1 MNDRTTLPFIDH
13 DAAARLPRRQH
24 ITAGLAGAALSSLGL
39 PVQAQQGKTVRIV
52 VPFAAGGVQDILA
65 RSISTEFAAA
75 LGQTVIVENRAGAGG
90 TVGTGQVAKMD
101 AYGTAM
107 VMAAASHNI
116 AGSLYNKLAY
126 DPQKD
131 FVPYAHIGNAS
142 YVMMIHPDVPA
153 RTAAEFIRHAKANPG
168 KMNYATAG
176 VGSATHLA
184 MAYFCG
190 LAGIDVVHVPLKA
203 TGEAIN
209 EVISGRAQAVIAA
222 TIGAL
227 AFAKDSRLRLLG
239 VTSLKRSKYLPE
251 LPTIAES
258 GLPGYE
264 FDSWFG
270 FLGPAA
276 TPAAA
281 ANRINDAVARLLR
294 DPVILERLDKQG
306 IEPRAMSNADFSR
319 LLAAD
324 FQRMAQVVKA
334 SGAKLD

>member
-1 MNDRTTLPFIDH
+1 MMQRREILTTTLG
-13 DAAARLPRRQH
+13 
-24 ITAGLAGAALSSLGL
+24 TALLSAVGLA
-39 PVQAQQGKTVRIV
+39 QAQSTKTVRIV

-65 RSISTEFAAA
+65 RSFYVEMGAL

-90 TVGTGQVAKMD
+90 TIGTGFVARAD
-101 AYGTAM
+101 ADGSVM

-116 AGSLYNKLAY
+116 AGSLYTKLAY

-131 FVPYAHIGNAS
+131 FVPLGHIGSAS
-142 YVMMIHPDVPA
+142 YVLMVHPDVPVK
-153 RTAAEFIRHAKANPG
+153 TAAEYIRYAKANPG

-176 VGSATHLA
+176 VGSATHLS
-184 MAYFCG
+184 MAYFNG

-222 TIGAL
+222 SIGAL
-227 AFAKDSRLRLLG
+227 AFAKDSRIRLLG
-239 VTSLKRSKYLPE
+239 VTSPKRSKYLPD
-251 LPTIAES
+251 LPTLAES
-258 GLPGYE
+258 GLPGYQ

-270 FLGPAA
+270 LLGPAA
-276 TPAAA
+276 VSAEQ
-281 ANRINDAVARLLR
+281 ANRINAAVSKLLK

-306 IEPRAMSNADFSR
+306 IEPRDLSNADFGK

-324 FQRMAQVVKA
+324 YVRMAQVVKA
-334 SGAKLD
+334 SGAKID

>member
-1 MNDRTTLPFIDH
+1 MMQRREILTATLG
-13 DAAARLPRRQH
+13 
-24 ITAGLAGAALSSLGL
+24 TAVLSAVGLA
-39 PVQAQQGKTVRIV
+39 QAQSNKVVRIV

-65 RSISTEFAAA
+65 RSLSAEMGVA

-90 TVGTGQVAKMD
+90 TVGTGFVARAEAD
-101 AYGTAM
+101 GSVM
-107 VMAAASHNI
+107 VMSAASHNI
-116 AGSLYNKLAY
+116 AGSLYTKLAY

-131 FVPYAHIGNAS
+131 FAPLGHIGTAS
-142 YVMMIHPDVPA
+142 YVLMVHPDVPA
-153 RTAAEFIRHAKANPG
+153 KNAAEFIRHAKANPG

-184 MAYFCG
+184 MAYFNG

-222 TIGAL
+222 NIGAL

-239 VTSLKRSKYLPE
+239 VTSLKRSKYLPD
-251 LPTIAES
+251 LPSLAES
-258 GLPGYE
+258 GLPGYQ

-270 FLGPAA
+270 LLGPAA
-276 TPAAA
+276 VPASE
-281 ANRINDAVARLLR
+281 ANRINAAVSKLLK

-306 IEPRAMSNADFSR
+306 IEPRDMSNAEFGK

-324 FQRMAQVVKA
+324 YVRMAQVVKA
-334 SGAKLD
+334 SGAKID

>member
-1 MNDRTTLPFIDH
+1 MMQ
-13 DAAARLPRRQH
+13 RREL
-24 ITAGLAGAALSSLGL
+24 LASSLGAALLSAAGMA
-39 PVQAQQGKTVRIV
+39 QAQSSKVVRIV

-65 RSISTEFAAA
+65 RSFSAEMGQV

-90 TVGTGQVAKMD
+90 TVGTGFVARAEAD
-101 AYGTAM
+101 GSVM
-107 VMAAASHNI
+107 VMSAASHNI
-116 AGSLYNKLAY
+116 AGSLYTKLAY

-131 FVPYAHIGNAS
+131 FAPLGHIGTAS
-142 YVMMIHPDVPA
+142 YVLMVHPDVPA
-153 RTAAEFIRHAKANPG
+153 RNAAEFIRHAKANPG

-184 MAYFCG
+184 MAYFNG

-222 TIGAL
+222 NIGAL

-239 VTSLKRSKYLPE
+239 VTSLKRSKYLPD
-251 LPTIAES
+251 LPTLAES
-258 GLPGYE
+258 GLPGYQ

-270 FLGPAA
+270 LLGPAA
-276 TPAAA
+276 VPASE
-281 ANRINDAVARLLR
+281 ANRINATISKLLK

-306 IEPRAMSNADFSR
+306 IEPRDMSNADFGK

-324 FQRMAQVVKA
+324 YVRMAQVVKA

>member
-1 MNDRTTLPFIDH
+1 MIQ
-13 DAAARLPRRQH
+13 RRE
-24 ITAGLAGAALSSLGL
+24 LLVSSLGTAL
-39 PVQAQQGKTVRIV
+39 LSAVGLAQAQSTKPVRIV

-65 RSISTEFAAA
+65 RAMSVEMGQA

-90 TVGTGQVAKMD
+90 TIGTGFVARAEAD
-101 AYGTAM
+101 GSVM

-116 AGSLYNKLAY
+116 AGSLYTKLAY

-131 FVPYAHIGNAS
+131 FAPLGHIGSAS
-142 YVMMIHPDVPA
+142 YVLMVHPDVPA
-153 RTAAEFIRHAKANPG
+153 KTAADYIRYAKANPG

-176 VGSATHLA
+176 VGSATHLS
-184 MAYFCG
+184 MAYFNG

-222 TIGAL
+222 SIGAL
-227 AFAKDSRLRLLG
+227 AFAKDSRIRLLG
-239 VTSLKRSKYLPE
+239 VTSPKRSKYLPD
-251 LPTIAES
+251 LPTLAES
-258 GLPGYE
+258 GLPGYQ

-270 FLGPAA
+270 LLGPAGV
-276 TPAAA
+276 PPEQVKRIHAA
-281 ANRINDAVARLLR
+281 VSKLLK

-306 IEPRAMSNADFSR
+306 IEPRELSEGDFGK

-324 FQRMAQVVKA
+324 YVRMAQVVKA
-334 SGAKLD
+334 SGAKID